1 MKFISSNNI
10 DLFKEILFRPQKEF
24 RRIYDE
30 SGISL
35 PYYDYERRAALIVAA
50 LFPMMLVS
58 TMILHKFVYNMPW
71 STVLPAIFSLSI
83 AITALASFLL
93 LTYPLYKRS
102 QIRGKIE
109 QGLLYTLSYMTILS
123 TGGISIERI
132 MERIS
137 EVEENPWIKRII
149 DKFIV
154 DIKLFGYGISA
165 AFDDISKRNPSNIF
179 KKLLDSIGNCVKT
192 SGDLKGILSFE
203 VESLLQMK
211 REGLK
216 KMVGILTYFSE
227 LYVAL
232 IVVAPILF
240 IVMITILSVLGGGS
254 DINSAVPQLNLIVF
268 LGIPILAS
276 GFILM
281 LDIVIGGD
289 E

>member
-1 MKFISSNNI
+1 MKLMSPNFIDS
-10 DLFKEILFRPQKEF
+10 LKEFFSRPGEEF

-30 SGISL
+30 SGISI
-35 PYYDYERRAALIVAA
+35 PYYDYERRIALIVAA
-50 LFPMMLVS
+50 LFPTILVS
-58 TMILHKFVYNMPW
+58 TMILHKFVYKMPW

-83 AITALASFLL
+83 AITALVSFFLL
-93 LTYPLYKRS
+93 SYPLYKRG
-102 QIRGKIE
+102 QIRSKIE

-123 TGGISIERI
+123 TGGIAFEHI

-149 DKFIV
+149 DKFLV

-165 AFDDISKRNPSNIF
+165 ALDDISKRNPSDIF
-179 KKLLDSIGNCVKT
+179 RKLLDSIGNCVRT
-192 SGDLKGILSFE
+192 SGDLKGLLSFE

-211 REGLK
+211 RENLK
-216 KMVGILTYFSE
+216 KMAGILTYISE

-254 DINSAVPQLNLIVF
+254 DINSAIPQLSLIVF
-268 LGIPILAS
+268 FGIPILAS
-276 GFILM
+276 GFIIM
-281 LDIVIGGD
+281 LDIAIGGD

>member
-1 MKFISSNNI
+1 MKLLSSDTI
-10 DLFKEILFRPQKEF
+10 TLLKELFSRPQKEF

-30 SGISL
+30 SGVSVS
-35 PYYDYERRAALIVAA
+35 YYDYEKRILLIVAA
-50 LFPMMLVS
+50 FFPIILVS
-58 TMILHKFVYNMPW
+58 TLILHKFVYNMPW
-71 STVLPAIFSLSI
+71 STVLPATFSLSI
-83 AITALASFLL
+83 TITTLVGFFLL
-93 LTYPLYKRS
+93 SYPLYKRR
-102 QIRGKIE
+102 QIRDKIE
-109 QGLLYTLSYMTILS
+109 QGLVYTLSYMTILS

-137 EVEENPWIKRII
+137 EVEENLWIKRIV

-165 AFDDISKRNPSNIF
+165 ALDDISKRNPSDIF
-179 KKLLDSIGNCVKT
+179 KKLLESIGNCVRT
-192 SGDLKGILSFE
+192 SGDLKGLLSFE